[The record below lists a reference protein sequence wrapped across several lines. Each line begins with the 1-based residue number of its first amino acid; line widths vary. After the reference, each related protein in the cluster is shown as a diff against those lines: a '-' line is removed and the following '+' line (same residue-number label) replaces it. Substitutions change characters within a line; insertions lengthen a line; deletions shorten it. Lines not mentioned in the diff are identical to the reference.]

1 MPSNRKSRSTSLT
14 TRFRRTSHRTCWSAC
29 FAFCRK
35 PSATQVKHSGA
46 RLFEVKLYREVDAV
60 GLRVSDRG
68 VGFDPE
74 LTLKTMNQSGLGLVS
89 MRERLR
95 LVQGTF
101 SIESKPNGGTT
112 IDARVPLGR
121 SDSAA
126 AR

>member
-1 MPSNRKSRSTSLT
+1 M
-14 TRFRRTSHRTCWSAC
+14 
-29 FAFCRK
+29 
-35 PSATQVKHSGA
+35 KHSGA

-74 LTLKTMNQSGLGLVS
+74 MTMKTMNQSGLGLVS